1 MSLIDRLRKAGAT
14 AARAG
19 AAAGRMAADRAMQQP
34 TVRRRV
40 EEARAAIAEARQF
53 AEQQFD
59 VIEQDLWD
67 WIRKMQ
73 AEAQKT
79 HRQIERARTAD
90 EYYAVLGLQPGADFK
105 AIKQAYRQKMREN
118 HPDRFAHDPQAE
130 AVAHARAQRI
140 NEAYQ
145 QLTALL
151 TGRENRAT

>member
-1 MSLIDRLRKAGAT
+1 MSLFDRLRRAGAT

-19 AAAGRMAADRAMQQP
+19 VAAGRMAADVAMQQP

-40 EEARAAIAEARQF
+40 EEARAAINEARQF

-79 HRQIERARTAD
+79 QRQIDRARTAD
-90 EYYAVLGLQPGADFK
+90 EYYAVLGLRPGADYK
-105 AIKQAYRQKMREN
+105 TIKQAYRKKMRDN

-130 AVAHARAQRI
+130 AAAHARAQRI